1 MARDRRRTLLIQHGV
16 ATIDSAESIGR
27 HCWINQQVT
36 TATTPPARRR
46 CAIASGLG
54 AGVIVIG
61 PITLHDGATVVD
73 PISKFT
79 GTDTS
84 AMLSNDVTHPNQQ
97 GELCM
102 ASAVVDSLRG
112 HGFAELT

>member
-46 CAIASGLG
+46 CAIASGW
-54 AGVIVIG
+54 G
-61 PITLHDGATVVD
+61 PV
-73 PISKFT
+73 
-79 GTDTS
+79 
-84 AMLSNDVTHPNQQ
+84 
-97 GELCM
+97 
-102 ASAVVDSLRG
+102 
-112 HGFAELT
+112 